1 MKVEP
6 FLYKE
11 AFQEIFAILSF
22 LKEERN
28 FGKPELRKS
37 ILIPR
42 GEQIQNVNTL
52 ALVAVANGKI

>member
-1 MKVEP
+1 
-6 FLYKE
+6 
-11 AFQEIFAILSF
+11 LSF

-42 GEQIQNVNTL
+42 GEQNLNVNTL